1 MPRAY
6 CDDATLPS
14 VQRYPSDLSDAEW
27 TVIESLIAKPP
38 GSGRK
43 RRVNMREI
51 VNAIFYLNRTGCQ
64 WRYLPQE
71 FPAPGHVSY
80 YYYQWLDNGTWDRIN
95 TVLRRSVREAEG
107 RDPEPSAALLDSQ
120 SVRTTETGGERGID
134 GGKRIKG
141 RKRHLLVDT
150 LGLLLIVVVSAA
162 NTSDQDG
169 GEALCQ
175 EARTRCPRLRRVWAD
190 QGYRGWLVDLVT
202 SWARFVLDIVTR
214 DPNAVGFQVQPRRW
228 VVERSIAWFNRSRRL
243 SKEYE
248 YYPESSEAMIYIAS
262 IRLML
267 RRLTVRRKQPI
278 IL

>member
-6 CDDATLPS
+6 RDDADLPTAP
-14 VQRYPSDLSDAEW
+14 RYPSDLSDAEW
-27 TVIESLIAKPP
+27 AIIEPLIAKPP

-80 YYYQWLDNGTWDRIN
+80 YYYQWLDDGTWDRIN
-95 TVLRRSVREAEG
+95 TVLRRAVREADG
-107 RDPEPSAALLDSQ
+107 RDPEPSAALMDSQ

-150 LGLLLIVVVSAA
+150 LGLLLFVVVSAA
-162 NTSDQDG
+162 NVSDQDG

-202 SWARFVLDIVTR
+202 SWTRFVLDIVMR
-214 DPNAVGFQVQPRRW
+214 DPDAVGFQVQPKRW
-228 VVERSIAWFNRSRRL
+228 IVERSIAWFNRSRRL

-267 RRLTVRRKQPI
+267 RRVTVRRKQQV